1 MIVTLSAQLA
11 GAQISVFSM
20 FVDSQSPDL
29 KRFRC
34 VAGLKGKDKYRVP
47 FAEKWQS
54 TLDDGKLEGRRME
67 LTKYFQQVRCTF
79 HGMVK
84 S

>member
-1 MIVTLSAQLA
+1 MTQ
-11 GAQISVFSM
+11 
-20 FVDSQSPDL
+20 
-29 KRFRC
+29 
-34 VAGLKGKDKYRVP
+34 GLKGKDKYRVP

-79 HGMVK
+79 HG
-84 S
+84 

>member
-1 MIVTLSAQLA
+1 
-11 GAQISVFSM
+11 M

-79 HGMVK
+79 HDHTDVK